1 MIKNLK
7 AGEKIT
13 ENFIINVMKIG
24 NSSNGGVFARGEL
37 KDNSGELPFICF
49 DAKEV
54 EFLRNTKT
62 PTALLVNGVVDINKV
77 AKDNSLQI
85 IVKSFE
91 TLSEDADLIS
101 LLPVSDVDLELYK
114 TKLNVFMKS
123 IEDVGISK
131 LLNNILSG
139 KRLEQF
145 LIHPAGTSMHHGY
158 IGGLMH
164 HSVCV
169 AELALSMAEKIGNV
183 NKDLVVAGA
192 LLHDIG
198 KLREISGMV
207 GYPYTDDGKMLGH
220 ISMSAILIN
229 NEAEKIPEINEEIKR
244 ALVHIILSHHG
255 EREKGSPM
263 VCVTKESF
271 IVHYADEINAVINQ
285 FENSQLKPGWNYNR
299 MLKRNIYI

>member
-1 MIKNLK
+1 MIENLK

-13 ENFIINVMKIG
+13 ENFIINVMKVG
-24 NSSNGGVFARGEL
+24 NSSNGGIFARGDL
-37 KDNSGELPFICF
+37 KDNSGEIQFICF
-49 DAKEV
+49 DAKAV
-54 EFLRNTKT
+54 DFLRNAKT
-62 PTALLVNGVVDINKV
+62 PTALLVTGVVDVNKV
-77 AKDNSLQI
+77 AKDNSLQV
-85 IVKSFE
+85 IVKKFE
-91 TLSEDADLIS
+91 NTPEDADLTN
-101 LLPVSDVDLELYK
+101 LLPVSDIDLEVYK
-114 TKLNVFMKS
+114 TKLNVLIAS
-123 IEDVGISK
+123 IKDVGISK

-169 AELALSMAEKIGNV
+169 AELALGMAEKIGNV
-183 NKDLVVAGA
+183 NKDLVVAGS

-198 KLREISGMV
+198 KLREISGVV

-220 ISMSAILIN
+220 ISMSAMLIN
-229 NEAEKIPEINEEIKR
+229 NESEKIPEINEESKR
-244 ALVHIILSHHG
+244 QLVHIILSHHG
-255 EREKGSPM
+255 EKEKGSPM

-285 FENSQLKPGWNYNR
+285 FENTQLKPGWNYNR